1 MNQPLNP
8 ELAIDCI
15 PGHIEAGLVNVLRSA
30 YSQNDQLHAN
40 SPILSS
46 GPLAQQSEGFN
57 RYIIVAHA
65 IDKAVSEGRLEGKVT
80 WIPFPKS
87 PSGFY
92 IEYSFQGYMV
102 TFSHVQQRFD
112 LPRQATY
119 RMDRAHG
126 NQLLL
131 FPDKEELAETVT
143 NVVLLHGNRNLDFA
157 QFVILGLDEKGDQKA
172 LAYSRNLADDD
183 FGYGDDEITPASP
196 SGPTAPAP
204 SEQIKPIRIALKKEF
219 DTDVEKTDDAQ

>member
-8 ELAIDCI
+8 ELAIDSI
-15 PGHIEAGLVNVLRSA
+15 PSHIEAGLMNVLRSA
-30 YSQNDQLHAN
+30 YSQNDQLHTN
-40 SPILSS
+40 SPILSG

-57 RYIIVAHA
+57 RYVIVAHA
-65 IDKAVSEGRLEGKVT
+65 IDKAVSEGRLDGKVT

-92 IEYSFQGYMV
+92 IEYSFEGYLV

-119 RMDRAHG
+119 RLNRAHG

-131 FPDKEELAETVT
+131 FPEQDEAPETVT
-143 NVVLLHGNRNLDFA
+143 NVVLLHGNKNLDFA
-157 QFVILGLDEKGDQKA
+157 QFVILGLDEKGNQKA
-172 LAYSRNLADDD
+172 LAFSRNLVNDDH
-183 FGYGDDEITPASP
+183 GYGDDEITPANP
-196 SGPTAPAP
+196 SGPVTPAP
-204 SEQIKPIRIALKKEF
+204 TEQIKPMRIALKKEF
-219 DTDVEKTDDAQ
+219 NTDVERTGDDQ